1 MSVIAELVVPVEDF
15 PLGQALTATPEMRIE
30 LERVVPTGDG
40 VMPFFWV
47 WGDDIDSFVESLG
60 RNPAIERVT
69 VLDRLDDG
77 ALVEAIWSDEPGLI
91 DGVLESRATLLEV
104 HRREDGWVFRLRS
117 PDRDAIAGLQRYC
130 ADNGID
136 LRLNWIHTLSEFEAG
151 EQYGLTDDQRETLV
165 AAFEAGYFDDP
176 RGTSLEALGEEFGIS
191 PRAVSKRLRR
201 GLRNLVDAAL
211 AERDR

>member
-1 MSVIAELVVPVEDF
+1 MSVIAEVTVPVADF
-15 PLGQALTATPEMRIE
+15 PLGRALTAAPEMRIE
-30 LERVVPTGDG
+30 LERVVPTGEG

-47 WGDDIDSFVESLG
+47 WGDDVDSFVAALES
-60 RNPAIERVT
+60 NPAVDRVA

-77 ALVEAIWSDEPGLI
+77 ALVEAVWSDDPGLI
-91 DGVLESRATLLEV
+91 EGVIESRATLLEV
-104 HRREDGWVFRLRS
+104 VRREDWWVFRLRS
-117 PDRDAIAGLQRYC
+117 PDHGAIAGLQRYC
-130 ADNGID
+130 ADNGVD
-136 LRLNWIHTLSEFEAG
+136 LRLNWIHTLSEFDAG

-176 RGTSLEALGEEFGIS
+176 RGTSLAALGERFGIS

-211 AERDR
+211 ADHDR